1 MMMGYYILPIVII
14 FLVVLNI
21 LYWKYSG
28 IKSIWDKL
36 LGIPFITV
44 AAGTPI
50 IFTSLTRS
58 VFEVSKLL
66 NLRLALIFIAV
77 VVLLRAVLTK
87 EKIKFIKTPLNWAL
101 LAYTIVN
108 IISTLLSSNKYIAI
122 LGAYDRWDGLLTE
135 INYVLFILF
144 YINFVKNK
152 KTFYWLLGV
161 LLVGS
166 VLSAIYGIFQS
177 FGIDFMHWSVNP
189 TSRVFACINNPVH
202 YSPYIIMHVPLLAG
216 FIYFLVNFLKI
227 DNLKLNL
234 SIDRSNFFNGLKDFF
249 KLNKNVLIIN
259 SILVCL
265 VILHYSGNF
274 LSFGRAAWVGFS
286 LAMTYFLCFIFDDK
300 TDNIVYDSIF
310 IAIGS
315 LLFNALYVFKIYMAS
330 SKSLILLALIS
341 AAYLFMMFRNKNSTK
356 KYLLYSILIL
366 FAGYVQF
373 TAVSIYV
380 VLLELA
386 LIFVIRKYFYEG
398 LNNLD
403 KFLKSFI
410 FWMLILVVIIPSLRN
425 IYASAIIQYN
435 IYKNK
440 AVAINPLQSSKI
452 VLDETRK
459 LAQKGVIS
467 SGGGNVFFRTQ
478 TYASAYTEG
487 TARTS
492 MWKSGLVWW
501 TDGPRNFFFGTG
513 PGTIK
518 EFYPVYRRTDYGRLE
533 GGHNFTPDQL
543 HNDYIN
549 ILATRGLFGFLTYFV
564 WLIPLGMLMMLGK
577 LKNEGLKPANY
588 ILVGLFSGLFVYLG
602 QTMFNFGVVATRI
615 IFYEYFCLG
624 LVMVLHDPFKTKN

>member
-1 MMMGYYILPIVII
+1 MMMGYYILPIVIV
-14 FLVVLNI
+14 FLIVLNI

-28 IKSIWDKL
+28 ITSVWDKL

-66 NLRLALIFIAV
+66 NLRLALIWIAA
-77 VVLLRAVLTK
+77 VVLLCAIFTK
-87 EKIKFIKTPLNWAL
+87 NKIKLVKTPLNWAL
-101 LAYTIVN
+101 LAYTVVN

-135 INYVLFILF
+135 LNYVLFILF

-166 VLSAIYGIFQS
+166 VLSAVYGIFQS
-177 FGIDFMHWSVNP
+177 FGLDFMHWSVNP

-216 FIYFLVNFLKI
+216 FVYFVVNFLKI
-227 DNLKLNL
+227 ESLKINLP
-234 SIDRSNFFNGLKDFF
+234 IDKSNFYKTAKDFF
-249 KLNKNVLIIN
+249 QLNKNILIIYL
-259 SILVCL
+259 ILFCL

-286 LAMTYFLCFIFDDK
+286 LAISYFLCFLFDNK
-300 TDNIVYDSIF
+300 TDNIIYDSVF
-310 IAIGS
+310 IAIGA

-330 SKSLILLALIS
+330 SKSVFLLIFIALV
-341 AAYLFMMFRNKNSTK
+341 YLFMMLRKK
-356 KYLLYSILIL
+356 DLVRKYLLYSLLIL
-366 FAGYVQF
+366 FAGYIQF

-380 VLLELA
+380 VLIELA
-386 LIFVIRKYFYEG
+386 LIFVIRKYFYTG
-398 LNNLD
+398 LSNLD

-410 FWMLILVVIIPSLRN
+410 FWMLILVVIVPSVRN
-425 IYASAIIQYN
+425 IYASALIQYN
-435 IYKNK
+435 IFKNK
-440 AVAINPLQSSKI
+440 AVAMNPLESSKV

-478 TYASAYTEG
+478 TYAAAYTEG

-501 TDGPRNFFFGTG
+501 LDSPRNFFFGTG

-533 GGHNFTPDQL
+533 GGHNYTPDQL

-549 ILATRGLFGFLTYFV
+549 ILATRGLFGFITYFV

-577 LKNEGLKPANY
+577 LKNEGIKPANY

>member
-1 MMMGYYILPIVII
+1 
-14 FLVVLNI
+14 LVVLNI